1 MARRDEVST
10 TPAPH
15 PLAALA
21 VTAVYLVVIGYAVA
35 LVGRAVRAQM
45 AQTAQK
51 PQGRLGVASGVLDRL
66 AKRRARR

>member
-1 MARRDEVST
+1 MTKRQEPSM

-45 AQTAQK
+45 AQK
-51 PQGRLGVASGVLDRL
+51 PQGRLGVASGVLGRL
-66 AKRRARR
+66 SKRRARR

>member
-21 VTAVYLVVIGYAVA
+21 VTLVYLVVIGYAVA
-35 LVGRAVRAQM
+35 LVARAVRAQL
-45 AQTAQK
+45 AQK
-51 PQGRLGVASGVLDRL
+51 PQGRLGLASGVLGRL

>member
-1 MARRDEVST
+1 MARREEVNI

-35 LVGRAVRAQM
+35 LVARAVRAQM
-45 AQTAQK
+45 AQK
-51 PQGRLGVASGVLDRL
+51 PQGRLGMASGVLGRL
-66 AKRRARR
+66 TSRRARR

>member
-1 MARRDEVST
+1 V
-10 TPAPH
+10 H
-15 PLAALA
+15 
-21 VTAVYLVVIGYAVA
+21 LVVIGYAVA

-45 AQTAQK
+45 AQK